1 MTVHENRTS
10 QHRLDPRKPLVLD
23 TRELGRRPGSMR
35 PLQTNVPAPERLGV
49 DLIGVPPGA
58 DVELDL
64 RLEAVMEGVL
74 VSGTATVPL
83 SGECGRCLEA
93 VSDELTVDLQELY
106 TYDSS
111 TGRGHGSRP
120 PDDAPED
127 DETARTEGDLLDL
140 EPVLRDAVVLALPL
154 TPLCRQD
161 CSGLCA
167 ECGVRLDDLPE
178 DEKDQHGHGAPD
190 PRWAGLAGL
199 VETGSSTDA
208 SSTDSSTDPTAEDQ
222 EN

>member
-1 MTVHENRTS
+1 MPQNRTS
-10 QHRLDPRKPLVLD
+10 ASRLDPRKPLVQD

-35 PLQTNVPAPERLGV
+35 EVRRTAPAPEHLGV
-49 DLIGVPPGA
+49 DLIGVPAGA
-58 DVELDL
+58 EIELDL
-64 RLEAVMEGVL
+64 RLESVMEGVL

-83 SGECGRCLEA
+83 SGECGRCLEP

-106 TYDSS
+106 SYD
-111 TGRGHGSRP
+111 G
-120 PDDAPED
+120 DDDGDAD
-127 DETARTEGDLLDL
+127 DETARMEGDLLDL

-154 TPLCRQD
+154 TPLCRED

-167 ECGVRLDDLPE
+167 DCGERLDDLPE
-178 DEKDQHGHGAPD
+178 DHGHDAPD

-199 VETGSSTDA
+199 IDTNST
-208 SSTDSSTDPTAEDQ
+208 PKDQ